1 MRGVKNMISTWKP
14 YCLEFFKDGHWD
26 EELFDTEDDMEWYYN
41 NWFYD
46 TDIEVAFYK
55 NDYEY
60 TPSWIND

>member
-1 MRGVKNMISTWKP
+1 MVSTWKP
-14 YCLEFFKDGHWD
+14 YCIEFFKDGYWD